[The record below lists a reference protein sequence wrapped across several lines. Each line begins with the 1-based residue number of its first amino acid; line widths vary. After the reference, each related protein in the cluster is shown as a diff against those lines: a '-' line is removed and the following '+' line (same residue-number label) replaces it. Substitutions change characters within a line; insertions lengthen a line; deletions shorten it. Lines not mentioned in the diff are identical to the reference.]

1 MSRADRGEERAV
13 PGPAGDPLPAARGD
27 RGVSAG
33 LLAAVLMAGVAI
45 GGWVGP
51 DRLAPAAASSPARVP
66 AAAAE
71 PRGREIARPPLED
84 AGPAQD
90 AALTERPEAD
100 ATWPAAGR
108 YAPVAG
114 GWMEGGETRR
124 PADTLAAAPELPGS
138 RAPEADVAPVAAA
151 TRAARRAEVS
161 EPGAAERIEDPVA
174 LGTPLLAVQR
184 EGGRVVLYEPRAG
197 GSAGVPREIE
207 GGWAWLGDCRRFRV
221 DIALGPSPEAG
232 TVRAVGRGTGAARV
246 GWAVPARG
254 CADASRRLRGAG
266 EGARVDAGG
275 VAWRVEPGAGGARL
289 TGRSSSGA
297 EVWSGVA
304 PGSAAGIRIL
314 GAYRLARGAGEE
326 VWVVATDKGGSPLA
340 FLRVVGGRAPGGP
353 QVEGWVS
360 LGAKGWIDETER

>member
-1 MSRADRGEERAV
+1 MYRHSTSTAI
-13 PGPAGDPLPAARGD
+13 PPATSV
-27 RGVSAG
+27 VSATSDADETR
-33 LLAAVLMAGVAI
+33 LAAVLLAGVAI
-45 GGWVGP
+45 GGWAGP
-51 DRLAPAAASSPARVP
+51 DRLAPAPPPSLARAP

-71 PRGREIARPPLED
+71 PPGREIARPPLEA
-84 AGPAQD
+84 AGPVPD
-90 AALTERPEAD
+90 AALAERPEAD

-108 YAPVAG
+108 YAPVSG
-114 GWMEGGETRR
+114 GWTEGGETRL
-124 PADTLAAAPELPGS
+124 PADTLAAAPDLPGS
-138 RAPEADVAPVAAA
+138 RAPEADVAPAAA
-151 TRAARRAEVS
+151 AVPRAARRAEVS
-161 EPGAAERIEDPVA
+161 DPGAAERIEDPVA

-254 CADASRRLRGAG
+254 CADASRRLRGVG

-275 VAWRVEPGAGGARL
+275 VAWRVEPAAGGARI

-297 EVWSGVA
+297 EVWSGAA
-304 PGSAAGIRIL
+304 PGSAAGVRIL
-314 GAYRLARGAGEE
+314 GAYLLPRGAGEE
-326 VWVVATDKGGSPLA
+326 VWVVATDQGGSPRA

-353 QVEGWVS
+353 RTDGWVS
-360 LGAKGWIDETER
+360 LGAKGWIGGAEE